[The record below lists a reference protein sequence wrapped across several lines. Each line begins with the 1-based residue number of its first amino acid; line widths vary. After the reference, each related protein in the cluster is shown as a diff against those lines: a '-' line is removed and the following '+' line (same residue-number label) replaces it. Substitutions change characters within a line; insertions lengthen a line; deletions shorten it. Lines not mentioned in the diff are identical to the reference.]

1 MTDQQ
6 IRDAVAGDQELLSR
20 ARVGDDAE
28 IAMLLTESA
37 PQVVGPERY
46 ITSLAIMAAFPDPA
60 AGDAA
65 LTKLEAA
72 GELNPVVK
80 RALAW
85 MAPGAPGL
93 NIASPATLAMIEH
106 LRLGGVLTQAEAE
119 TIRGLAM
126 VPDTITADDVSA
138 ALLPTRTDGL
148 VPGVES

>member
-28 IAMLLTESA
+28 IARRLTETA
-37 PQVVGPERY
+37 PMVIGPERY
-46 ITSLAIMAAFPDPA
+46 VTSLAILAAFPNPVD
-60 AGDAA
+60 GDTA

-72 GELNPVVK
+72 AGQNTVVA
-80 RALAW
+80 RAMAW

-93 NIASPATLAMIEH
+93 NIASPATLAMIEQ
-106 LRLGGVLTQAEAE
+106 LRLGGVLTQAEAD

-126 VPDTITADDVSA
+126 VPDVVTADLVSA
-138 ALLPTRTDGL
+138 ALLETRIDGL